1 MEEKILAG
9 PSSMPKKSKTRPRAT
24 RKQPHLRVKEEE
36 TRGLARIL
44 KLEGS
49 LQFLQRPG
57 AWLWVLVSA
66 GILVRAFLVI
76 FTEGTYDVSIWKSHA
91 QGVLDHGLVG
101 QYRVSE
107 ALNHPPLACWVAA
120 GLLLLSQWTGVSFGI
135 VLRAPL
141 ALADVGTAFLLG
153 YVLRT
158 TRYRWAAVGLYA
170 VHPLAIILSAYHGN
184 TDSLI
189 AFFILLSVA
198 LISEERPV
206 MAAVALGVSLWIK
219 LPGLLVAPALA
230 LGFKQWRDRFAF
242 GATASLIGVITYIPL
257 LLSDPGI
264 LYTRVLSYGGWIIQ
278 TTAGIRVWGLQNF
291 LYLLQELP
299 RNWQLPVGSA
309 VIWVFNHNR
318 LAVLL
323 PLTAFAWMR
332 RGEQSAAGLGTTVAA
347 SYAIVYAFSNSWSFQ
362 YFAWAIPFWFLTGPI
377 FLAGATLLAGGFIY
391 ALYAFDCGSPLLL
404 GAWDFVGHPHWPR
417 YLLLLRDTTV
427 VFFFVASV
435 VFLVRAAARE
445 IANARS
451 SPQRG

>member
-1 MEEKILAG
+1 MPRRQPPTKGAG
-9 PSSMPKKSKTRPRAT
+9 RSWEID
-24 RKQPHLRVKEEE
+24 RVKQEE

-44 KLEGS
+44 KLEGG

-57 AWLWVLVSA
+57 AWLWTLVIA
-66 GILVRAFLVI
+66 GTLARAFLVV

-101 QYRVSE
+101 QYRLSE

-120 GLLLLSQWTGVSFGI
+120 GLLLLSQWTGVPFGI

-153 YVLRT
+153 YVLRR

-189 AFFILLSVA
+189 AFFLLLSVA

-206 MAAVALGVSLWIK
+206 MAAMALGVSLWIK

-230 LGFKQWRDRFAF
+230 LGFTQWRDRLAF

-257 LLSDPGI
+257 LLSDPDI
-264 LYTRVLSYGGWIIQ
+264 LYTRVLSYPGWIIQ

-291 LYLLQELP
+291 LYLLLELP
-299 RNWQLPVGSA
+299 RSWQLTVGSA

-323 PLTAFAWMR
+323 PLSAFAWMR
-332 RGEQSAAGLGTTVAA
+332 RGEQSAAGLGTTVAG

-362 YFAWAIPFWFLTGPI
+362 YFAWSIPFWFLTGPT
-377 FLAGATLLAGGFIY
+377 FLVGATLLAGGFIY

-404 GAWDFVGHPHWPR
+404 GAWDFIGHPHWPR
-417 YLLLLRDTTV
+417 YLLLLRDATV

-435 VFLVRAAARE
+435 VFLARAARTE
-445 IANARS
+445 WRHFRS
-451 SPQRG
+451 ERRA